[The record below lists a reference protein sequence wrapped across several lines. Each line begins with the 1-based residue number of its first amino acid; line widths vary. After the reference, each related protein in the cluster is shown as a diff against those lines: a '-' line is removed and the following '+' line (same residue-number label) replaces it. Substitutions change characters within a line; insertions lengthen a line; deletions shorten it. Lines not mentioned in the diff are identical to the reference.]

1 MKKIFSL
8 IIIFTSLSYGQS
20 SELLTLFDSGVD
32 YGITLK
38 DSLKAYWALEN
49 VNDSYGSNTLTNGT
63 SVTFTA
69 GKVNNAA
76 TFSAAS
82 NQYLTIADNANLS
95 MGDIDFTVSC
105 WAYASSFANAVDG
118 VISKYGGAGSR
129 EWTIYWQN
137 ASTPDAFVSRI
148 SSDGTAVVTI
158 TATSEGLVETWY
170 HLVIW
175 YDKTKDSTYLQ
186 INNGTIYQ
194 AAQTGGAYNGA
205 TALFIGR
212 NTGTSDDWTG
222 LVDEIAIWKR
232 VLTPAERTYLYNSGN
247 GRTYT
252 GGKIQ

>member
-1 MKKIFSL
+1 MKKIFL
-8 IIIFTSLSYGQS
+8 IIILSSFTFGQS
-20 SELLTLFDSGVD
+20 EVLTLFDSGTD

-38 DSLKAYWALEN
+38 DSLKAYWALED
-49 VNDSYGSNTLTNGT
+49 VSDSYGSNTLTNGT
-63 SVTFTA
+63 SVTFVA

-76 TFSAAS
+76 SFSAAS
-82 NQYLTIADNANLS
+82 NQYLTIADNANLT

-105 WAYASSFANAVDG
+105 WAYASSFTNAVNG
-118 VISKYGGAGSR
+118 VVSKYGGAGSR

-158 TATSEGLVETWY
+158 TTTAEGLVETWY
-170 HLVIW
+170 HLVMW
-175 YDKTKDSTYLQ
+175 YDKTKDSLYLQ

-194 AAQTGGAYNGA
+194 ASHSGGAYNSSV
-205 TALFIGR
+205 ALLIGR
-212 NTGTSDDWTG
+212 NTGTSDDWSG
-222 LVDEIAIWKR
+222 LIDEVAIWKR
-232 VLTPAERTYLYNSGN
+232 TLLPAERSYLYNSGS